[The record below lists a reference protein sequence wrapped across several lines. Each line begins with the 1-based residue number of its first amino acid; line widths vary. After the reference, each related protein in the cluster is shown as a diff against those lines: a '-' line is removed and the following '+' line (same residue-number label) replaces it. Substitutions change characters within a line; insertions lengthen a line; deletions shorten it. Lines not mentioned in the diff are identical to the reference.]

1 MGRMD
6 YRRAF
11 RSAAVAYADLVSRV
25 PEDRWAAPGLGD
37 WTVRELVGHTASS
50 ALRQVPEVLRTP
62 GDEVVVRYAEG
73 FWAFARQVPPEVYA
87 AFTAASSEDARA
99 TGLAL
104 GDDPAGA
111 VREMAGR
118 ATQALAA
125 VGDDDVVSTPVGGMP
140 VRAWVPTRTFEL
152 VVHGLDLAAAVGVPH
167 QMSPEAVAEATSMAA
182 HVAIAVGDGEP
193 LLRALTGR
201 GELPPKFSVV

>member
-1 MGRMD
+1 MD

-11 RSAAVAYADLVSRV
+11 RAAAVGYVDLVSRV
-25 PEDRWAAPGLGD
+25 PAPRWDDPGLGD
-37 WTVRELVGHTASS
+37 WTVRDLVGHTVSS
-50 ALRQVPEVLRTP
+50 ALRQVPEVLSTP
-62 GDEVVVRYAEG
+62 ADEVVVRYAEG
-73 FWAFARQVPPEVYA
+73 FWAFARQVPAEVHA
-87 AFTAASSEDARA
+87 AFTSASGADAHA
-99 TGLAL
+99 TGVAL
-104 GDDPAGA
+104 GDDPAGV
-111 VREMAGR
+111 VRELAGR

-140 VRAWVPTRTFEL
+140 VRAWLPTRTFEL

-167 QMSPEAVAEATSMAA
+167 GMSPEAVAEATSMAA